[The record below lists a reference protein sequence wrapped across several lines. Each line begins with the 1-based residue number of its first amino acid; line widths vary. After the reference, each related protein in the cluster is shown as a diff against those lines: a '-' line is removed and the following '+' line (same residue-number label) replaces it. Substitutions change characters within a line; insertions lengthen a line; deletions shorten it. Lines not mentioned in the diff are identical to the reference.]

1 MDKLFKNRKLTVAQK
16 AERDHNYDAKQ
27 LTPLAVRFIDEYLAN
42 GMRVG
47 WAYHIA
53 SNRKEIK
60 PTKST
65 INNGSRL
72 LRYTCVQEEINARL
86 EETKITGS
94 KINMRLWNIANKRSE
109 KTLNVAVQAL
119 TTLARIKGMIKEGER
134 GDGSFFQSNY
144 LVYSPIVS
152 QEDVK
157 KVKKLVDNSDR
168 LIE

>member
-1 MDKLFKNRKLTVAQK
+1 MPKSLKNRKLTESQK
-16 AERDHNYDAKQ
+16 ADIHNYDSKQ
-27 LTPLAVRFIDEYLAN
+27 LTPLAIRFIDEYLAN

-47 WAYHIA
+47 IAYNIA
-53 SNRKEIK
+53 SNKKDIK
-60 PTKST
+60 PSKAT
-65 INNGSRL
+65 INAGSRL
-72 LRYTCVQEEINARL
+72 LRYKCVREEINARL